1 MSPLT
6 VGDLLD
12 PCVIRV
18 QSEQRYRDVA
28 CCGKSGRVFAVFEE
42 NEYLG
47 IVTEKQAALFPGH
60 IFADLLVLTQPDPVE
75 DDAGLDQVLSRI
87 QAAKDGFLPVVDRDG
102 SFQGIVSELSLF
114 TALSRLERRLRK
126 EKEQLI
132 TQLEAEVAHHRIAAA
147 VFDHTSEGI
156 LVTDADATVILANEA
171 FSSKTG
177 FTLPELI
184 GRRPGILSSAHHD
197 RQFLRVMQRS
207 LLKTGTWSGQV
218 WNRRKDGEAYP
229 EWLHINTV
237 FDEHGKI
244 AHYVG
249 MFSDISNQKRI
260 QRNLHQLAYYDT
272 LTGLPNRLL
281 FHDRISQAIKCAHR
295 DETGFALLFVD
306 LDRFKDVNDSL
317 GHGFGDKLLQV
328 AALRL
333 KQALRES
340 DTVARLGGD
349 EFTVLLRGEM
359 TERDAIATAT
369 RISEVFKGPL
379 EVENR
384 RIFVTASIGIAYY
397 PEDGSDADTLMKN
410 ADAAMYR
417 AKEEGRNRFCV
428 FRTQLNVEVSER
440 LDMENALR
448 ASLEEG
454 SLSVA
459 WQPLVRLSDA
469 SIIGFEA
476 LARWHHPE
484 LGDVPPVQFIPLA
497 ERAGLMRLF
506 GTWILK
512 TVADEIAQLGEIWNS
527 YPLSFAVNFSA
538 VQIYD
543 DDTLRNNIRDTLD
556 SIGLKPEH
564 FILEIT
570 ESTFMKSERST
581 ETVLG
586 ELTNLGLQIAVDDFG
601 TGYSNLAYLKRFA
614 VNHLKVDKSF
624 VRDVVEDRATRQIIT
639 AIVQMAHSLNI
650 QVIAEGVETEE
661 QKNILLDLG
670 CDEGQGYLFGRPMEL
685 SQVLALDFGSAMHTA

>member
-1 MSPLT
+1 MSPLA
-6 VGDLLD
+6 VGNLLD

-18 QSEQRYRDVA
+18 QSERRYRDVA
-28 CCGKSGRVFAVFEE
+28 CCGKAGRVFAVFEE
-42 NEYLG
+42 SEYLG
-47 IVTEKQAALFPGH
+47 IVTEKQAALFPGR
-60 IFADLLVLTQPDPVE
+60 IFADLLVLTQPDPIE
-75 DDAGLDQVLSRI
+75 KDADIDQVLSRI

-156 LVTDADATVILANEA
+156 LVTDANAIVTLANEA
-171 FSSKTG
+171 FSRKTG
-177 FTLPELI
+177 FTLSELI

-197 RQFLRVMQRS
+197 RKFLRAMQSS
-207 LLKTGTWSGQV
+207 LSKTGTWSGQV

-229 EWLHINTV
+229 EWLHVNTV
-237 FDEHGKI
+237 FDETGEI
-244 AHYVG
+244 TDYVG
-249 MFSDISNQKRI
+249 IFSDISNQRHI

-281 FHDRISQAIKCAHR
+281 FHDRISQAIKCAQR
-295 DETGFALLFVD
+295 GRTEFALLFVD

-317 GHGFGDKLLQV
+317 GHGFGDKLLQA

-333 KQALRES
+333 KQALREC

-349 EFTVLLRGEM
+349 EFTVLLQGEM

-369 RISEVFKGPL
+369 RISEVFNGPL
-379 EVENR
+379 EVEDR
-384 RIFVTASIGIAYY
+384 RIFVTASIGIAHY
-397 PEDGSDADTLMKN
+397 PEDGSDPDSLMKN

-454 SLSVA
+454 SLSIV
-459 WQPLVRLSDA
+459 WQPLVHLGDGG
-469 SIIGFEA
+469 IMGFEA
-476 LARWHHPE
+476 LARWHHPD

-506 GTWILK
+506 GTWVLK
-512 TVADEIAQLGEIWNS
+512 AVADEIAQLGKIWNS

-564 FILEIT
+564 FILEVT
-570 ESTFMKSERST
+570 ESTFMKSGRST
-581 ETVLG
+581 EAVLG
-586 ELTNLGLQIAVDDFG
+586 ELTALGLQIAVDDFG

-614 VNHLKVDKSF
+614 VNHLKVDQSF
-624 VRDVVEDRATRQIIT
+624 VRDVVEDPATRQIIT

-685 SQVLALDFGSAMHTA
+685 SQVFALDFGPAMNAV